1 MTLLEKLKVWTVLKK
16 KLKITQEMC
25 GRLQDQC
32 VLSILVEVED
42 EGEKE
47 HRMPA
52 LFQEAM

>member
-52 LFQEAM
+52 LSQEAM